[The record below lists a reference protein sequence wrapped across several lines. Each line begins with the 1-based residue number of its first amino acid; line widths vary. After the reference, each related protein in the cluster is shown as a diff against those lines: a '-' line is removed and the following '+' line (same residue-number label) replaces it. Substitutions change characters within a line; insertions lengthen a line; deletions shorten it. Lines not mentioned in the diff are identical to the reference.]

1 MKICILGNSLT
12 SLTLAQNLVNL
23 GIRVDVFSQLKKKDK
38 NHNRTLAI
46 SKSNIDF
53 FNNHILNIDKLLWDI
68 KKIEIF
74 SENLNNE
81 AILNFKNDKDQLFS
95 ILKNNDL
102 YKLLYSKLQK
112 HTFCKFKKNII
123 NKKIIEKNYQLVI
136 NCDANNP
143 ITKKFFYKKIIKN
156 YKSYA
161 HTCIIHHKKIS
172 ENDKAIQI
180 FTKFGPLAFLP
191 ISNSTTSIVFSV
203 RGDKNINFRN
213 LIQKYNK
220 FYSIKKFGEI
230 LNFRLVSSNLR
241 NYVYKNYLAFGD
253 LLHRIH
259 PLAGQGFNMTVR
271 DIQLLHSLIKKRVDL
286 GLPLDISTALEFE
299 KKAKAKNFVFSNGID
314 FIYQFF
320 FFESKINN
328 SLISKNISMLGK
340 NKIVNNLFKNFAND
354 GFIY

>member
-12 SLTLAQNLVNL
+12 SLTVAQSLVNL
-23 GIRVDVFSQLKKKDK
+23 GIRVDVFSKLKKKGR
-38 NHNRTLAI
+38 NYNRTLAI

-53 FNNHILNIDKLLWDI
+53 FNNHILNIEKLLWNI

-74 SENLNNE
+74 SENLDNE
-81 AILNFKNDKDQLFS
+81 AILNFKNNKDQLFS

-112 HTFCKFKKNII
+112 NTFCKFKKN
-123 NKKIIEKNYQLVI
+123 NSNQKIIEKDYQIVI
-136 NCDANNP
+136 NCDADNL
-143 ITKKFFYKKIIKN
+143 ITKKFFYKKINKD

-161 HTCIIHHKKIS
+161 HTCIIYHKKIS
-172 ENDKAIQI
+172 KNDKAIQI

-203 RGDKNINFRN
+203 RGDRNINLKN
-213 LIQKYNK
+213 LIKKYNK
-220 FYSIKKFGEI
+220 FYSIKKFSEI
-230 LNFRLVSSNLR
+230 SNFKLVSSNLR
-241 NYVYKNYLAFGD
+241 NYVNKNYLAFGD

-259 PLAGQGFNMTVR
+259 PLAGQGFNMTIR

-286 GLPLDISTALEFE
+286 GLPLDISIALDFE

-354 GFIY
+354 GFIN